1 MVDDRLVIR
10 WTAAQVA
17 RAVSQGEVTCEQ
29 LVRACVARIAEREP
43 EVQAD
48 EHR

>member
-1 MVDDRLVIR
+1 
-10 WTAAQVA
+10 
-17 RAVSQGEVTCEQ
+17 VTCEQ